1 MNPFNRILCQWTFNA
16 DDRSDIYD
24 NFRHYLLDG
33 QSIKKTFDRLI
44 INYTRRG
51 KKPNNE
57 IAQIL
62 KECAAHFEEG
72 TPLAEALKA
81 WFPEQEISVIEACHI
96 AGRPADGFQK
106 AIHIAHS
113 TEQLKKAIRG
123 ALLTSAYLFSLS
135 LTILT
140 LACVMLVPLL
150 LESVPLVQWSLAQ
163 KGVYYF
169 YLFVITW
176 GGWLF
181 IGFVLTCIL
190 IVYSFPRW
198 VGKRRFYAD
207 KFPPYSF
214 YKGIQGST
222 FVTSVSALMSSNIPV
237 KNALIKMRDL
247 SQSPWLI
254 EKINA
259 ALARLA
265 DGEENLGAALDTAGY
280 EFPSEDAIIKM
291 HSVFETSNQ
300 EGALERFGERLLET
314 TLMQVERQGHVIK
327 LVSMFGGAAATV
339 GIVGIMYGLIERAF
353 HF

>member
-1 MNPFNRILCQWTFNA
+1 M
-16 DDRSDIYD
+16 
-24 NFRHYLLDG
+24 LDG
-33 QSIKKTFDRLI
+33 QSIQKTFDKLI

-106 AIHIAHS
+106 AIHIAHA

-140 LACVMLVPLL
+140 LAYVMLVPLL

-169 YLFVITW
+169 YLFVISW
-176 GGWLF
+176 GGGVALHR
-181 IGFVLTCIL
+181 IC
-190 IVYSFPRW
+190 
-198 VGKRRFYAD
+198 AD
-207 KFPPYSF
+207 LHSHCVFF
-214 YKGIQGST
+214 
-222 FVTSVSALMSSNIPV
+222 SALGREKAVLCGQISPV
-237 KNALIKMRDL
+237 
-247 SQSPWLI
+247 
-254 EKINA
+254 
-259 ALARLA
+259 
-265 DGEENLGAALDTAGY
+265 
-280 EFPSEDAIIKM
+280 F
-291 HSVFETSNQ
+291 
-300 EGALERFGERLLET
+300 LL
-314 TLMQVERQGHVIK
+314 
-327 LVSMFGGAAATV
+327 
-339 GIVGIMYGLIERAF
+339 
-353 HF
+353 